1 MASTSSVNTKQYRFG
16 LTLVSSL
23 VAGCIS
29 LYLGSLASTLDL
41 ELRQTLASTF
51 GTQTAA
57 QANTAFGLGGAG
69 VLLIA
74 FGSCLIGT
82 RLAFGPRLICW
93 LQLFIVSILLQWF
106 ALYSNV
112 PMSATAFFLAILSGG
127 SAGYLQRLFWQRET
141 KHQAQYYEL
150 VLRNRELQE
159 ARLQM
164 VKQDEVDRRLLAADL
179 HDQVLND
186 LKAIG
191 QKVSI
196 LKANPRE
203 DTGKEIDLLLQQT
216 MTGIRE
222 VMDSLSPA
230 VLEHLGLPASIE
242 DCLRRASERSGF
254 KVRFKNSIAEN
265 DLAAVGQIEQIL
277 LYRLVQECCT
287 NISKHAQANRVK
299 ATMEKEGEQLVIA
312 ISDDGQGIDPS
323 VRLMESRGLRY
334 MRQRADLIGAN
345 IAWLPGDEGKGTKV
359 EIRLPVAHENDAAK
373 PQQTA

>member
-1 MASTSSVNTKQYRFG
+1 MASTPSANTKQYRFG
-16 LTLVSSL
+16 LTLVCSL
-23 VAGCIS
+23 VASGIS

-41 ELRQTLASTF
+41 ELRQILASTF
-51 GTQTAA
+51 GTPATAA
-57 QANTAFGLGGAG
+57 ANTSFGPGATG

-74 FGSCLIGT
+74 FAACLVGT
-82 RLAFGPRLICW
+82 RLASGPRLICW

-106 ALYSNV
+106 ALYSHLQTS
-112 PMSATAFFLAILSGG
+112 PTSFLLAIISGG
-127 SAGYLQRLFWQRET
+127 SLGYLQRLFWQRET
-141 KHQAQYYEL
+141 KHQAQQYEL
-150 VLRNRELQE
+150 ILRNRELQE

-191 QKVSI
+191 QKVSMF
-196 LKANPRE
+196 KSNPSE
-203 DTGKEIDLLLQQT
+203 DASKEIDRLLQQS
-216 MTGIRE
+216 MSGVRE

-242 DCLRRASERSGF
+242 DSLRKASERGGF
-254 KVRFKNSIAEN
+254 KVHFKNSMSEG

-299 ATMEKEGEQLVIA
+299 GAVEKDGQQMIIS
-312 ISDDGQGIDPS
+312 ISDDGRGIDPS
-323 VRLMESRGLRY
+323 VRMMESRGLRY
-334 MRQRADLIGAN
+334 MRQRADLIGAQ
-345 IAWLPGDEGKGTKV
+345 IAWLPGEEGKGTKV
-359 EIRLPVAHENDAAK
+359 EIRLPLQVKND
-373 PQQTA
+373 P